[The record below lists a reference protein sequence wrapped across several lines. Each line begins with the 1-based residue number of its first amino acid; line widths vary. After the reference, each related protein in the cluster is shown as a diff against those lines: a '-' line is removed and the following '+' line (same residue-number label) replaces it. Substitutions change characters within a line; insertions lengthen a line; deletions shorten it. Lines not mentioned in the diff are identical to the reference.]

1 MNKTTPAHT
10 VLTIVTGFLLLYYFL
25 GYNWLLYT
33 SIIVGLLGVFIRPAR
48 VTIDFLWMK
57 LAWVLSLIVP
67 RIVLTVFYFVI
78 LTPIALLSRV
88 FGKPSLKAK
97 HKNLTSTFT
106 PIDKTFEATSF
117 ERMF

>member
-10 VLTIVTGFLLLYYFL
+10 VLTIVTRFFLLYYFL
-25 GYNWLLYT
+25 GCNWLLYT

-48 VTIDFLWMK
+48 VAIDFLWMK
-57 LAWVLSLIVP
+57 LAWILSPIVP
-67 RIVLTVFYFVI
+67 RIILTVLYFLI

-88 FGKPSLKAK
+88 FGKQSLKAK
-97 HKNLTSTFT
+97 HKDLTSTFT
-106 PIDKTFEATSF
+106 PVDKTFEASSF